1 MSTPL
6 ELVFA
11 PAGPDEADEVAEVS
25 AAAARDL
32 TARFGEGHW
41 SREPT
46 GAGLRSGLRR
56 APAWLAREGGRALAT
71 FRLATRKPW
80 AIDPAWFTP
89 CARPLYLTD
98 MAVHPDFQR
107 RGVGRRC
114 MEEMLEMA
122 RRWPAGAIRLDAYD
136 APAGAG
142 GFYARCGFAERG
154 RVTYRS
160 TPLVYYEHVL

>member
-1 MSTPL
+1 MTPSMS
-6 ELVFA
+6 LVFTL
-11 PAGPDEADEVAEVS
+11 AGPDEADEVAEVS

-32 TARFGEGHW
+32 TARFGAGHW
-41 SREPT
+41 SGEPT
-46 GAGLRSGLRR
+46 GDGLRSGLRR
-56 APAWLAREGGRALAT
+56 APAWLAREGGRAVAT

-98 MAVHPDFQR
+98 MAVHPGFQG

-114 MEEMLEMA
+114 VEEMLVMA
-122 RRWPAGAIRLDAYD
+122 RRRPAGAIRLDAYD

-160 TPLVYYEHVL
+160 TPLVYYELVL